1 MTRTQGRL
9 KKEKAIL
16 SRMGVKGREDNV
28 DSQAQRLEAILN
40 NE

>member
-1 MTRTQGRL
+1 MIKNSRKI